1 MHHGTNR
8 GIQTRTIS
16 TTGQN
21 SNSFHSVISYQLTG
35 SRELL
40 SREQGDKGTRGQG
53 DRGVGEKTTHH
64 APRITPAST
73 RATLPKQYIRLKQV
87 ASILITI

>member
-40 SREQGDKGTRGQG
+40 SREQGDKGDKGDKG
-53 DRGVGEKTTHH
+53 DRGVGGEKPRTTHH
-64 APRITPAST
+64 ASHLHQHAPLYQSST
-73 RATLPKQYIRLKQV
+73 LD
-87 ASILITI
+87 